1 MTLPSGNIAPPP
13 PPTQA
18 RMLALLVPFAY
29 FFHSRVPT
37 SARKLGWVLNYLV
50 PVLAL
55 AAAAHGGWP
64 GLLPA
69 AIMLVA
75 VYAAYEFGYLVNDT
89 LTVEH
94 EAEPTLRLDEATR
107 QWMRARLGLAFAVRA
122 GVGLTC
128 LGIWVRFTP
137 SPQPLIVI
145 AGWLA
150 LWPCFALYNRWRG
163 HITIG
168 LHFVLVSLRFL
179 LPILAAVQ
187 PGSVIPHWALLLCA
201 YPLVNTL
208 EAACKPRYGLGR
220 FTQPLVDVYRFR
232 LVWHGSLL
240 LGALAWLNA
249 TREPPSRIFVALCS
263 YYFVQRLLAWW
274 SLRLRRMAG

>member
-1 MTLPSGNIAPPP
+1 MP
-13 PPTQA
+13 
-18 RMLALLVPFAY
+18 ALLVPFAY

-37 SARKLGWVLNYLV
+37 TARKLGWVLNYLV

-69 AIMLVA
+69 AIVLVA

-89 LTVEH
+89 VTVER

-107 QWMRARLGLAFAVRA
+107 LWMRDRLGLAFAVRA
-122 GVGLTC
+122 GIGVACVGTWAQLT
-128 LGIWVRFTP
+128 T
-137 SPQPLIVI
+137 SPQPLLVV

-163 HITIG
+163 RVTIG

-187 PGSVIPHWALLLCA
+187 PGSVAPHWALLLCV
-201 YPLVNTL
+201 YPLINSY
-208 EAACKPRYGLGR
+208 EAAWKPRYGLDWLER
-220 FTQPLVDVYRFR
+220 PFADVYRFR
-232 LVWHGSLL
+232 VIWHGVLL
-240 LGALAWLNA
+240 VLALAWA
-249 TREPPSRIFVALCS
+249 MSAAREPVNHVFAAVCG
-263 YYFVQRLLAWW
+263 YYFV
-274 SLRLRRMAG
+274 LRLIAWRVPQLRTTSPGVDPP